1 MIKIGYRTL
10 KTAIG
15 VAIAIYI
22 AQILNLHSFASAGI
36 ITILCVQVTKKKS
49 IKAAFSRL
57 IACLIA
63 MLYSTIFFEG
73 IGFNPAV
80 IGLMLLVFIPTV
92 VAANVKEG
100 IVTSSV
106 IILHIYS
113 AGHVTLNLLLNEIAL
128 LVVGMTVALIINM
141 YMPSMEAE
149 LKKYQQNI
157 EKNFSFIFQKM
168 ALYIRTNESN
178 WDGKEIMVVYD
189 MITEA
194 KSLAFRDVENHV
206 TRHDDLYYYYFKMRE
221 KQFEI
226 IERLF
231 PLVAS
236 IPSTSPY
243 SHLIAD
249 FIDDLSLHIHPYNTS
264 HIYLKKLEDMLGQI
278 HAMDLPK
285 TREEFDVQVAMMGTI
300 KELEKYLI
308 LKSVYKGFSREKE
321 GMKKKVLA

>member
-1 MIKIGYRTL
+1 MIKIGYRTI
-10 KTAIG
+10 KTSIG
-15 VAIAIYI
+15 VAISIYI
-22 AQILNLHSFASAGI
+22 AQLLNLHSFASAGI

-49 IKAAFSRL
+49 LKAAFSRF
-57 IACLIA
+57 IACAIA
-63 MLYSTIFFEG
+63 MIYSTIFFEG
-73 IGFNPAV
+73 LGFNPAI

-100 IVTSSV
+100 VVTSSV

-113 AGHVTLNLLLNEIAL
+113 AGDVTWGLLLNETAL
-128 LVVGMTVALIINM
+128 LVIGITVALLINM

-157 EKNFSFIFQKM
+157 EENFSVIFQKM

-178 WDGKEIMVVYD
+178 WDGKELMIVSD
-189 MITEA
+189 MIAEA

-226 IERLF
+226 IERML

-236 IPSTSPY
+236 ISSTSPY
-243 SHLIAD
+243 SILIAD
-249 FIDDLSLHIHPYNTS
+249 FIDDLGLHIHPYNTS
-264 HIYLKKLEDMLGQI
+264 HIYLQKLEDILAQV

-285 TREEFDVQVAMMGTI
+285 SREEFDVQVAMMGTI

-308 LKSVYKGFSREKE
+308 LKSIYKGFSRKKH